1 MPEPAMSP
9 SRVLVDEHATIEKV
23 LDVLERLTQQVR
35 TGGSFPREPLG
46 RCVEFFRF
54 FADACHHAKEEDLLF
69 PVLEQRG
76 IPREGGPIGVMIYEH
91 QLARELTRRMGAAL
105 EAFDRGEA
113 DAPQALLKAADDYLT
128 LLRAH
133 IGKENNV
140 LFPMGDQFMNP
151 QDRQTLCQKF
161 CEVGCRSF
169 GGKRKEQ
176 LEQMASEL
184 VEQVLGQGGKPP
196 GGD

>member
-1 MPEPAMSP
+1 MPEPPPSP

-23 LDVLERLTQQVR
+23 LDVLEKLTQQIR
-35 TGGSFPREPLG
+35 SGGSFPRETLG
-46 RCVEFFRF
+46 RCVEFFRL

-76 IPREGGPIGVMIYEH
+76 IPRDGGPIGVMLYEH
-91 QLARELTRRMGAAL
+91 QLARELTRRMGEAL
-105 EAFDRGEA
+105 EAYDRGEEGA
-113 DAPQALLKAADDYLT
+113 TQALLKAADDYLM

-133 IGKENNV
+133 IAKENTV
-140 LFPMGDQFMNP
+140 LFPMGERFISP

-169 GGKRKEQ
+169 GGKRKAQ
-176 LEQMASEL
+176 LEALADEL
-184 VEQVLGQGGKPP
+184 VHQVLGPRQMPRG
-196 GGD
+196 